1 MLVRTRFG
9 RFFRFTRVPS
19 SNDPEDVI
27 IAGVEYVAA
36 RAGYEAQMAEYQS
49 ESADYN
55 TELSQQS
62 DKLRKAQNI
71 IRYADYKLNT
81 PERFHQLHHI
91 LTDLEKSMSE
101 PYRFSVYAA
110 DGLGRSVNFGLVATY
125 RQKWELQNY
134 QVGELLK
141 TIPLAP
147 KEVRKFTKK
156 LSIRKSRA
164 EKEVENN
171 LQVRKS
177 EAAQTARA
185 ETEIIQKAHKKA
197 NFQLGAEGSASFF
210 GLIGGKASAAFAG
223 EAATDSQET
232 KKEFREAVFKASEEY
247 KSERTTEINVST
259 GEETSFEESG
269 EISNPND
276 EIPVTYLFYELQR
289 RYKISEHIHALT
301 PVILVAQEFPKPD
314 EIDEDWIIANDW
326 ILRRVILDDSFVPA
340 LTYLASNVSGDEF
353 ALEEMYRNIRQ
364 QRRIIDQI
372 KEELVEMREE
382 SGNRYAALE
391 RSISAR
397 AKGIQQEDEGGGIIP
412 TPIGFI
418 FGGSDAPSPEAM
430 QVREDAARDAFERAA
445 RQEKEMQGRLERE
458 TTALN
463 SLTETYTKKL
473 SDHLNRKA
481 QITRLRV
488 HIKSN
493 IMYYMQA
500 IWNHEPPDQRF
511 FRLHEVR
518 VPNLQGKVTYTIQDD
533 PDLVPEPPNWTQPQ
547 KVVANCEID
556 SKNIEYKSLE
566 EVADLDNLLG
576 FKGNYM
582 MFPLKKSNVLTD
594 FMMIPY
600 LDATFGLSDPD
611 PLGNWTLK
619 DLVEYVCCL
628 RKTLSKEEFAELLP
642 GMMQAYQQLVNA
654 PGTDGDEIVVPTDS
668 LFIEA
673 LPGVHPI
680 LEDFK
685 LFHRVI
691 DVKKAQAGVRAA
703 EFENLRAAAR
713 LLAGER
719 EDPNIEKKV
728 IVEGGGNV
736 IVSPDDS

>member
-1 MLVRTRFG
+1 MLVTNPVRPVLT
-9 RFFRFTRVPS
+9 VVEPS
-19 SNDPEDVI
+19 SQSTEDLYSAI
-27 IAGVEYVAA
+27 VENNALREA
-36 RAGYEAQMAEYQS
+36 YEAELAEYQS

-147 KEVRKFTKK
+147 KEVRKFTRK

-340 LTYLASNVSGDEF
+340 LTYLASNVIGDEF

-430 QVREDAARDAFERAA
+430 QVREDAARDALERAA

-473 SDHLNRKA
+473 SDHLNRKT
-481 QITRLRV
+481 QIIRLRV

-518 VPNLQGKVTYTIQDD
+518 VPNLQAKVTYTIQDD

-556 SKNIEYKSLE
+556 SQNIGYKSLTRRASDQARCIVRAGGLRE
-566 EVADLDNLLG
+566 
-576 FKGNYM
+576 
-582 MFPLKKSNVLTD
+582 
-594 FMMIPY
+594 I
-600 LDATFGLSDPD
+600 DAGGPRLVRKFRLVVHATPSAFGKEWCPVGAAERHPARNAGLSRQSGWCSPVME
-611 PLGNWTLK
+611 GNKCPTRHRHDSAK
-619 DLVEYVCCL
+619 K
-628 RKTLSKEEFAELLP
+628 RR
-642 GMMQAYQQLVNA
+642 
-654 PGTDGDEIVVPTDS
+654 GTP
-668 LFIEA
+668 A
-673 LPGVHPI
+673 
-680 LEDFK
+680 
-685 LFHRVI
+685 
-691 DVKKAQAGVRAA
+691 
-703 EFENLRAAAR
+703 
-713 LLAGER
+713 
-719 EDPNIEKKV
+719 
-728 IVEGGGNV
+728 
-736 IVSPDDS
+736 